1 MMSPSY
7 SVGHCQVR
15 GRGYATRAL
24 GKAHSNLTTPGTYAT
39 GKSGLCAYAL
49 DALWVRSAV
58 EPSEKWPVAVNCCV
72 APTVIVGL
80 IGLISMLVTGW
91 ELLLSPHANNTV
103 LRRIDAAKCTYLRL
117 HMAKARSEKM

>member
-7 SVGHCQVR
+7 SVGYCQVR